1 MQVNNNSYQLCISLE
16 HDHIPLGLSRGLLGS
31 SLEPKLIQGCMR
43 SELAYIIEGYWR
55 TRYLFLFVIGFDPSN
70 IHVLLY
76 VSQEYCN
83 RSIFLNLVNWIGYFA
98 RILIIACF
106 LITHYYFIMYSIIV
120 QFETFD
126 FCVDYF
132 YLLFI
137 VYIS

>member
-1 MQVNNNSYQLCISLE
+1 MQVNTNRYQLCICLE
-16 HDHIPLGLSRGLLGS
+16 HDHTPLYLTRKLLGS
-31 SLEPKLIQGCMR
+31 SLEPKLIQVCMR
-43 SELAYIIEGYWR
+43 SEPASIIEGYWR